1 MKLRIPTELS
11 DKQIE
16 EYQKIYKKTYGVD
29 ISKDEA
35 NELGLSLIRLIA
47 LVINNPRKNI

>member
-1 MKLRIPTELS
+1 MILRVPTELS

-16 EYQKIYKKTYGVD
+16 EYQRIYKETYGVD

-35 NELGLSLIRLIA
+35 IEQGLSLIRLVA
-47 LVINNPRKNI
+47 LVISNPRKEI